1 MRGVTAL
8 AVLLAGGALAGP
20 AGAVERENGL
30 GADVGPAVLVI
41 ADKGSPD
48 VGATEGLHYTYGLS
62 DAFNFV
68 ASAGWSLVT
77 LDETTGP
84 AHPTSMTN
92 LNAGVA
98 YVLDVLQWVPW
109 ASLELGGYTMQGG
122 TIGGQHLG
130 SVTWSGVKLDAGA
143 AIGLGL
149 DYRLNRSWTVGVAVH
164 QHFLVDMSTYPSFTQ
179 AVARFEYVWGW

>member
-8 AVLLAGGALAGP
+8 AVLLAGAALARP

-48 VGATEGLHYTYGLS
+48 VGATVGLHYTYGLS

-68 ASAGWSLVT
+68 ASAGWSLVA

-84 AHPTSMTN
+84 NHPTSMTN
-92 LNAGVA
+92 VNAGVA

-109 ASLELGGYTMQGG
+109 ISLELGGYTMQGG
-122 TIGGQHLG
+122 T
-130 SVTWSGVKLDAGA
+130 VAGVRLDAGA
-143 AIGLGL
+143 AVGLGL
-149 DYRLNRSWTVGVAVH
+149 DYRLNRSWTVGVVVH
-164 QHFLVDMSTYPSFTQ
+164 QHFLLDMSTYPSFTQ